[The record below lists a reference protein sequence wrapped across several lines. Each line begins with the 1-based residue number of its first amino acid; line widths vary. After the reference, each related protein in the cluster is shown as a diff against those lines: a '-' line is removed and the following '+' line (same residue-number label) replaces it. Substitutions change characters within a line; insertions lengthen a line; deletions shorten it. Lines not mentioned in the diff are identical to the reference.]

1 MFTVDITTVF
11 MGFIMVYKPTF
22 TSLGGTIPYV
32 FSGARGGRVGQRQ
45 VHWTGCEIST
55 CLGSLGPDVTR
66 FFGTLGLGGWD
77 WAGRFRPLKI
87 LRKLKWVR
95 SLMKIWKI
103 HTKLQDQWI
112 SVIYDDIC
120 NIFSSILR
128 CHHLHYGLGFFC
140 LGKGGLYSS
149 LGKFSNSCWI
159 V

>member
-1 MFTVDITTVF
+1 LEALDRMSR
-11 MGFIMVYKPTF
+11 GFSERWDWGVGIE
-22 TSLGGTIPYV
+22 LGG
-32 FSGARGGRVGQRQ
+32 
-45 VHWTGCEIST
+45 
-55 CLGSLGPDVTR
+55 LGLWK
-66 FFGTLGLGGWD
+66 FFGNWKVPD
-77 WAGRFRPLKI
+77 ENLKDP
-87 LRKLKWVR
+87 
-95 SLMKIWKI
+95 

-140 LGKGGLYSS
+140 GLGKGGLYSS